1 MNDVVLER
9 SHLETLPSADLIAL
23 ADDLGIDIPE
33 DLNRRFIIGE
43 LLEVASEINRE
54 QQPDLKDESDEKNAQ
69 KDGFVLPV
77 TYNETQ
83 ISILLRN
90 PVWAFVFWDIREADL
105 LKIEQNAGALS
116 LRVLFFDDEN
126 EKKKVDS
133 FEISISLTDRSQYVL
148 LSTEEKVVRVDLVVC
163 FEDGT
168 TDVLAS
174 SEKKILPRMPE
185 RLLKPLPEMR
195 LSPVLKLSGIN
206 ELLQT
211 HYMNHR
217 QSFS

>member
-148 LSTEEKVVRVDLVVC
+148 LPTEEKVVRVDLVVC